1 MKNWNIY
8 ANVGLRL
15 IDQVQRQNLNKVY
28 EHNVVGEALELAYG
42 GEYAVG
48 QTGAMQYWTKANHL
62 TTSLYSDYSFSFD
75 EHQFKVM
82 AGVNT
87 EKYNNRYL
95 SVKRMDLIT
104 ESVPE
109 IGTATGEDKIN
120 EASAYTWAT
129 AGFFGR
135 IN

>member
-1 MKNWNIY
+1 M
-8 ANVGLRL
+8 

-28 EHNVVGEALELAYG
+28 EHNVAGEALELAYG

-87 EKYNNRYL
+87 EKIQQPLSFCETYGSHYRISTRNRHCN
-95 SVKRMDLIT
+95 R
-104 ESVPE
+104 
-109 IGTATGEDKIN
+109 
-120 EASAYTWAT
+120 
-129 AGFFGR
+129 R
-135 IN
+135 R

>member
-1 MKNWNIY
+1 M
-8 ANVGLRL
+8 

-28 EHNVVGEALELAYG
+28 EHNVAGEALELAYG

-87 EKYNNRYL
+87 EKYNNR
-95 SVKRMDLIT
+95 
-104 ESVPE
+104 
-109 IGTATGEDKIN
+109 
-120 EASAYTWAT
+120 
-129 AGFFGR
+129 
-135 IN
+135 

>member
-1 MKNWNIY
+1 M
-8 ANVGLRL
+8 
-15 IDQVQRQNLNKVY
+15 
-28 EHNVVGEALELAYG
+28 AYV

-48 QTGAMQYWTKANHL
+48 QNGAMQYWTKANHL

-95 SVKRMDLIT
+95 SVKRMDLI
-104 ESVPE
+104 S
-109 IGTATGEDKIN
+109 
-120 EASAYTWAT
+120 
-129 AGFFGR
+129 
-135 IN
+135 